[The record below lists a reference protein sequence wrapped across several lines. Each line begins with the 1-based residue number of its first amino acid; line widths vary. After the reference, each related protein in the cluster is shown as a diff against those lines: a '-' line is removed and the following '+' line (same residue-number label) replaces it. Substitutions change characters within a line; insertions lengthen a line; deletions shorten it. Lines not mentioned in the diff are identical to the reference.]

1 MKVNTA
7 MIKDIAIKQKQE
19 SLYSFTI
26 LKKENIDRFIDAIK
40 PLDDWKLYRMNPIA
54 FAKDNNFSS
63 NESIELFIHGSKVG
77 LFDLRFN
84 MVCPM
89 CGGVAS
95 SHENLNQV
103 EAKDFYCATC
113 NASIESTLD
122 DRVEVNFAIHP
133 SIKKIEID
141 PTSNAETYLGYHFSH
156 NFNRS
161 PELQNY
167 GSENLFGFK
176 SLKSDESIDLE
187 LNPSV
192 SNIFQVI
199 CIEKNSN
206 VFIHYND
213 ENAASHPHVDLLST
227 GFSPRKMNLSFNT
240 KKISI
245 HNRSKEHLA
254 FTIITPKLDKLNSI
268 MRDYPT
274 KVQPYFTAK
283 MLLNN
288 QSFRDLYRTQDL
300 SSDLSLNIKSLTIM
314 FTDLRGST
322 EMYDRAGDILA
333 YQLVQEH
340 FKILME
346 TVRKY
351 SGTVVKT
358 MGDAIMATFSKPEDG
373 LLTSLEMMLKIESLN
388 GKWRQKGYEIGL
400 KVGIHEGSALAV
412 VNDERLDYF
421 GHSVNVAAR
430 VQGLAKAGEVWITD
444 KIFSNL
450 NVVQMLKERNLLLEK
465 NKAILKGV
473 GEEATVYKLTVA
485 V

>member
-54 FAKDNNFSS
+54 FAKENNFSS
-63 NESIELFIHGSKVG
+63 NESIDLFIHGSKVG

-84 MVCPM
+84 MVCPR

-95 SHENLNQV
+95 SHISLDLV
-103 EAKDFYCATC
+103 EAQDFYCATC
-113 NASIESTLD
+113 NATSESTLD
-122 DRVEVNFAIHP
+122 DQVEVTFGIHP
-133 SIKKIEID
+133 SIRKIEIS
-141 PTSNAETYLGYHFSH
+141 PSSNVESYFRYHFSP

-161 PELQNY
+161 PELLAYISESLY
-167 GSENLFGFK
+167 GFHSIESDK
-176 SLKSDESIDLE
+176 SIEITLD
-187 LNPSV
+187 PSL
-192 SNIFQVI
+192 SNIFQLV
-199 CIEKNSN
+199 CIEKNAN
-206 VFIHYND
+206 VFINYKDSNT
-213 ENAASHPHVDLLST
+213 NNHPQIDLLST
-227 GFSPRKMNLSFNT
+227 GFSPREMNLSTNAN
-240 KKISI
+240 KIQV
-245 HNRSKEHLA
+245 HNRSKETLGFSILTPDNDRLYAIVEEHPT
-254 FTIITPKLDKLNSI
+254 TIL
-268 MRDYPT
+268 
-274 KVQPYFTAK
+274 PYFTAK

-358 MGDAIMATFSKPEDG
+358 MGDAIMATFSNPEDG